1 MKNIFICLML
11 LITGFL
17 LSGCTNNSQQQVVD
31 IYDKIKA
38 RDKIIVGVKYDTKP
52 FGFIDS
58 NQKIS
63 GFDIDLAHLIAKY
76 LLDDPNKVEFVQ
88 VTPQNRILALN
99 SGQIDMVIATMT
111 VTEQR
116 KQVVEFT
123 RPYYIAGQAIMVNK
137 DSDISNVNDLKNKK
151 IIIVLGTTAD
161 RNIKNIAPESLIQGY
176 RTYNDAFAALKNNR
190 GDALITDDSILLGL
204 VSNDK
209 NFKIL
214 SKRYTQEPYAIA
226 LKKGPESHK
235 LLFYIDNALNN
246 IEKSGELKKLKQ
258 KWIEN

>member
-1 MKNIFICLML
+1 MI
-11 LITGFL
+11 ITGLL
-17 LSGCTNNSQQQVVD
+17 LSGCGNEQKQVVD

-38 RDKIIVGVKYDTKP
+38 RDKLIVGVKYDTKP
-52 FGFIDS
+52 FGFIDK
-58 NQKIS
+58 NQEVT
-63 GFDIDLAHLIAKY
+63 GFDVDLARMIAKY
-76 LLDDPNKVEFVQ
+76 ILNDPNKVEFVQ

-99 SGQIDMVIATMT
+99 SGQIDMIIATMT

-116 KQVVEFT
+116 KQVVEFS
-123 RPYYIAGQAIMVNK
+123 RPYYVAGQAIMVNK
-137 DSDISNVNDLKNKK
+137 DSLIKNINDLRNKK

-161 RNIKNIAPESLIQGY
+161 RNIKNIAPESMIQGY

-204 VSNDK
+204 ISDDS

-214 SKRYTQEPYAIA
+214 SKRYTKEPYAIA

-235 LLFYIDNALNN
+235 LLFYIDNALNSF
-246 IEKSGELKKLKQ
+246 EQSGELNNLKR
-258 KWIEN
+258 KWIKN

>member
-11 LITGFL
+11 LVTGFL
-17 LSGCTNNSQQQVVD
+17 ISGCSNNSQQQIVD
-31 IYDKIKA
+31 VYDKIKA

-116 KQVVEFT
+116 KQVVEFS

-137 DSDISNVNDLKNKK
+137 DSNISNVNDLKNKK

-204 VSNDK
+204 IDNDK
-209 NFKIL
+209 GFKIL

-246 IEKSGELKKLKQ
+246 MENSGELKKLKQ

>member
-1 MKNIFICLML
+1 MKNIFICLLMI
-11 LITGFL
+11 ITGLL
-17 LSGCTNNSQQQVVD
+17 LSGCGNEQKQVVD

-38 RDKIIVGVKYDTKP
+38 RDKLIVGVKYDTKP
-52 FGFIDS
+52 FGFIDK
-58 NQKIS
+58 NQEVT
-63 GFDIDLAHLIAKY
+63 GFDVDLARMIAKY
-76 LLDDPNKVEFVQ
+76 ILNDPNKVEFVQ

-99 SGQIDMVIATMT
+99 SGQIDMIIATMT

-116 KQVVEFT
+116 KQVVEFS
-123 RPYYIAGQAIMVNK
+123 RPYYVAGQAIMVNK
-137 DSDISNVNDLKNKK
+137 DSLIKNINDLRNKK

-161 RNIKNIAPESLIQGY
+161 RNIKNIAPESMIQGY

-204 VSNDK
+204 ISDDS

-214 SKRYTQEPYAIA
+214 SKRYTKEPYAIA

-235 LLFYIDNALNN
+235 LLFYIDNALNSF
-246 IEKSGELKKLKQ
+246 EQSGELNNLKR
-258 KWIEN
+258 KWIKN

>member
-1 MKNIFICLML
+1 MKNIFICLIL
-11 LITGFL
+11 LVTGFL
-17 LSGCTNNSQQQVVD
+17 ISGCTNNSQKQTVD

-52 FGFIDS
+52 FGFIDN

-63 GFDIDLAHLIAKY
+63 GYDIDLARLIAKY
-76 LLDDPNKVEFVQ
+76 ILNDPNKVEFVQ

-116 KQVVEFT
+116 KQVVEFS

-137 DSDISNVNDLKNKK
+137 DSLISNINDLKNKK

-204 VSNDK
+204 IDNDK
-209 NFKIL
+209 QFKIL
-214 SKRYTQEPYAIA
+214 SKRYTKEPYAIA
-226 LKKGPESHK
+226 LKKGLESHK
-235 LLFYIDNALNN
+235 LLFYIDDALNKM
-246 IEKSGELKKLKQ
+246 EQTGELKKLKQ
-258 KWIEN
+258 KWIKN

>member
-11 LITGFL
+11 IVTGFL
-17 LSGCTNNSQQQVVD
+17 ISGCTNDNKQQIVD
-31 IYDKIKA
+31 VYDKIKA

-52 FGFIDS
+52 FGFVDS

-116 KQVVEFT
+116 KQVVEFS

-137 DSDISNVNDLKNKK
+137 DSDISNINDLKNKK

-204 VSNDK
+204 IDNDK
-209 NFKIL
+209 GFKIL

>member
-1 MKNIFICLML
+1 MKNIFICLLMI
-11 LITGFL
+11 ITGLL
-17 LSGCTNNSQQQVVD
+17 LSGCGNEQKQVVD

-38 RDKIIVGVKYDTKP
+38 RDKLIVGVKYDTKP
-52 FGFIDS
+52 FGFIDK
-58 NQKIS
+58 NQEVT
-63 GFDIDLAHLIAKY
+63 GFDVDLARMIAKY
-76 LLDDPNKVEFVQ
+76 ILNDPNKVEFVQ

-99 SGQIDMVIATMT
+99 SGHIDMIIATMT

-116 KQVVEFT
+116 KQVVEFS
-123 RPYYIAGQAIMVNK
+123 RPYYVAGQAIMVNK
-137 DSDISNVNDLKNKK
+137 DSLIKNINDLRNKK

-161 RNIKNIAPESLIQGY
+161 RNIKNIAPESMIQGY

-204 VSNDK
+204 ISDDS

-214 SKRYTQEPYAIA
+214 SKRYTKEPYAIA

-235 LLFYIDNALNN
+235 LLFYIDNALNSF
-246 IEKSGELKKLKQ
+246 EQSGELNNLKR
-258 KWIEN
+258 KWIKN

>member
-1 MKNIFICLML
+1 MKNIFICLIL
-11 LITGFL
+11 LFTGFL
-17 LSGCTNNSQQQVVD
+17 VAGFSNNNQQQTTDV
-31 IYDKIKA
+31 YEKIKA

-52 FGFIDS
+52 FGFIDN

-76 LLDDPNKVEFVQ
+76 LLNDPNKVEFVQ

-116 KQVVEFT
+116 KQVVEFS
-123 RPYYIAGQAIMVNK
+123 RPYYMAGQAIMVNK
-137 DSDISNVNDLKNKK
+137 NSAVSNINDLKNKK

-204 VSNDK
+204 VANDK
-209 NFKIL
+209 DFKIL
-214 SKRYTQEPYAIA
+214 SKRYTKEPYAIA
-226 LKKGPESHK
+226 LKKGPEAHK
-235 LLFYIDNALNN
+235 LLFHIDSALNAY
-246 IEKSGELKKLKQ
+246 EQSGELKKLKQ
-258 KWIEN
+258 KWIKN

>member
-1 MKNIFICLML
+1 MKNIFICLLMI
-11 LITGFL
+11 ITGLL
-17 LSGCTNNSQQQVVD
+17 LSGCGNEQKQVVD

-38 RDKIIVGVKYDTKP
+38 RDKLIVGVKYDTKP
-52 FGFIDS
+52 FGFIDK
-58 NQKIS
+58 NQEVT
-63 GFDIDLAHLIAKY
+63 GFDVDLARMIAKY
-76 LLDDPNKVEFVQ
+76 ILNDPNKVEFVQ

-99 SGQIDMVIATMT
+99 SGQIDMIIATMT

-116 KQVVEFT
+116 KQVVEFS
-123 RPYYIAGQAIMVNK
+123 RPYYVAGQAIMVNK
-137 DSDISNVNDLKNKK
+137 DSLIKNINDLRNKK

-161 RNIKNIAPESLIQGY
+161 RNIKNIAPEAMIQGY

-204 VSNDK
+204 ISDDS

-214 SKRYTQEPYAIA
+214 SKRYTKEPYAIA

-235 LLFYIDNALNN
+235 LLFYIDNALNSF
-246 IEKSGELKKLKQ
+246 EQSGELNNLKR
-258 KWIEN
+258 KWIKN